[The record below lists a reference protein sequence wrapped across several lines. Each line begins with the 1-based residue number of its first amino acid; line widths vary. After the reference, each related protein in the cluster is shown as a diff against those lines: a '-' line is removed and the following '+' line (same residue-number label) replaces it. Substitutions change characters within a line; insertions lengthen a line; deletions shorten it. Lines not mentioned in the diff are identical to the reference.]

1 MAENFHLK
9 ASANQHLIIE
19 VITMAQAK
27 WKSFTEEQLQEI
39 VANSSSN
46 REVARKLGYNENG
59 GGTMTALKKMYE
71 EMNLDTSHFKGQ
83 GWNKGNY
90 DYSTFAKGEV
100 KRTGKT
106 IVEPLIA
113 LRGRKC
119 ENCGIEE
126 WLGQPIKLEAHHID
140 GDRLNN
146 EFDNLQL
153 LCPNCHSYT
162 ETYCA
167 KRTEI
172 IVEDEI
178 FAQALKDSP
187 NIRQALIKL
196 GLTPKG
202 GNYTR
207 ARELIEKYQISHL
220 YK

>member
-1 MAENFHLK
+1 M
-9 ASANQHLIIE
+9 
-19 VITMAQAK
+19 V
-27 WKSFTEEQLQEI
+27 
-39 VANSSSN
+39 
-46 REVARKLGYNENG
+46 
-59 GGTMTALKKMYE
+59 ALKKMYE
-71 EMNLDTSHFKGQ
+71 EMDLDTSHFKGQ

-146 EFDNLQL
+146 ELNNLQL

-167 KRTEI
+167 KRTET
-172 IVEDEI
+172 IVEDEV

-187 NIRQALIKL
+187 NIRQALIRL